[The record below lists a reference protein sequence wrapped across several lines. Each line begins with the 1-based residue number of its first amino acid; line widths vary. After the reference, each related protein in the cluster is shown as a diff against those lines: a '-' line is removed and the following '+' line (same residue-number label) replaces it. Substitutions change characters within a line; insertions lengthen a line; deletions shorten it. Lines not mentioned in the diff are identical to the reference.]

1 MAGVAAAAAEAC
13 AHRRLRGDG
22 VPRVHEQ
29 PGAARRGAEAVQR
42 RRAHERF
49 FTELLWKT
57 TQTTLICAKDGRFG
71 VHARGRSTVADWQD
85 FPGRPWLK
93 MPSGFTTGPDATTL
107 LYDEIVVHDQKRV
120 AIAFALV
127 VEKGE
132 VDDA

>member
-1 MAGVAAAAAEAC
+1 MYVELAVSSSREV
-13 AHRRLRGDG
+13 RRQ
-22 VPRVHEQ
+22 H
-29 PGAARRGAEAVQR
+29 R

-57 TQTTLICAKDGRFG
+57 TQTTLICAKEGHFG
-71 VHARGRSTVADWQD
+71 VHARGHSTVAGWQD
-85 FPGRPWLK
+85 FPGRPGLK

-132 VDDA
+132 VDNA